1 MSAAKEKSTKKR
13 KKKLI
18 IISLI
23 LVIAV
28 ILYAWGFSL
37 KTEKYSIETEKLDKG
52 LTIAFISDLHNCFY
66 GDTEQS
72 ALIDA
77 VAESHPDLVV
87 FGGDIIDQ
95 YGGTDNAL
103 HLASK
108 LSKEYICFY
117 APGNHELLRDDLEEF
132 ERKLFGMGI
141 HVLDDDI
148 YETTIDGQSVTF
160 YGLIDSFQWGESKPL
175 IEEYIEVINEDSYN
189 ILIAHQPEQIN
200 AYLGVDSDSQRQVS
214 EGTFDLILSG
224 HAHGGQWRIPG
235 ILEQGLL
242 APDQGLFPDYTNGMY
257 TYGDTVH
264 IISRGLARPLRMIV
278 IPRVFNRPELSIIEI
293 MGV

>member
-1 MSAAKEKSTKKR
+1 MSAANEKSPKKR

-18 IISLI
+18 IISIILLI
-23 LVIAV
+23 TV
-28 ILYAWGFSL
+28 ILDAWGFAL
-37 KTEKYSIETEKLDKG
+37 KTEKYTIDSEKLDKG

-77 VAESHPDLVV
+77 VAESHPDIVV
-87 FGGDIIDQ
+87 FGGDMIDQ

-103 HLASK
+103 QLASK

-132 ERKLFGMGI
+132 ERELFGKGI

-148 YETTIDGQSVTF
+148 YETTINGQSVTF
-160 YGLIDSFQWGESKPL
+160 YGLIDPFQWGESKPL
-175 IEEYIEVINEDSYN
+175 TEEFIENINENSYN

-200 AYLGVDSDSQRQVS
+200 AYLGVDSNSQREAC

-224 HAHGGQWRIPG
+224 HAHAGQWRIPG
-235 ILEQGLL
+235 ILDQGLY
-242 APDQGLFPDYTNGMY
+242 APDQGIFPDYTNGMY
-257 TYGDTVH
+257 TYGNSVH

-278 IPRVFNRPELSIIEI
+278 IPRIFNRPELSIIEI
-293 MGV
+293 E